1 MTPTVTFIIPV
12 YNVEAYL
19 RECLDSVLSQ
29 TSPHWQ
35 CIIVDDCSTDSSP
48 DIIRQY
54 ADKDPRF
61 SIITHTENR
70 GLPAARNTAISAAT
84 DRYIAFIDGDD
95 TISPHMLSLFERNT
109 AKADITLF
117 GFTQGTAVKFKT
129 DTNNSPATL
138 HTPHQTLEAMLYQ
151 RKGFN
156 TSACGKIYSRHL
168 FDSLRF
174 TDGTLYEDLDIMD
187 RLVLRAETVC
197 RINAPAYFYRQRP
210 GSIIHTWTRRRL
222 DVLDVTQRICSRLK
236 EDPALYTAACD
247 RHFAA
252 AYNMLLLLRRNGLG
266 KSADASRCRAIL
278 RQLSPAIMRNIKSRP
293 KNRLGAGLF
302 RLIHIIN

>member
-35 CIIVDDCSTDSSP
+35 CIIVDDCSTDSSSK
-48 DIIRQY
+48 IIEEYLNTDR
-54 ADKDPRF
+54 RF
-61 SIITHTENR
+61 SLISHTENR
-70 GLPAARNTAISAAT
+70 RQAAARNTGLKRADTSHIAFLDSDDVLAT
-84 DRYIAFIDGDD
+84 DFV
-95 TISPHMLSLFERNT
+95 TNFMNVNSQ
-109 AKADITLF
+109 ADITSF
-117 GFTQGTAVKFKT
+117 GFKSGITPNFNPSKKT
-129 DTNNSPATL
+129 KNKNIQAKDALMS
-138 HTPHQTLEAMLYQ
+138 MLYQ
-151 RKGFN
+151 RKEFN
-156 TSACGKIYSRHL
+156 ASVCGKVYSRHL
-168 FDSLRF
+168 FDDVRF
-174 TDGTLYEDLDIMD
+174 TDGILYEDIDIMH
-187 RLVLRAETVC
+187 RLLLKADNVC
-197 RINAPAYFYRQRP
+197 IVNAVGYFYRQRP
-210 GSIIHTWTRRRL
+210 GSTLHTWSRRRL

-278 RQLSPAIMRNIKSRP
+278 RQLSPAIMRNSKSRP